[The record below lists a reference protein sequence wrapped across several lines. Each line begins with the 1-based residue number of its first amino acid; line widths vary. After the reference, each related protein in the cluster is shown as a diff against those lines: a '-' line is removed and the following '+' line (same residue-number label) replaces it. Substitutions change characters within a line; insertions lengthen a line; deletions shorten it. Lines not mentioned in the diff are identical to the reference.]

1 MSLEIFWMQLFSGV
15 SYTAILLLMS
25 LGLAIVFGLMGVI
38 NMAHG
43 ELMALGA
50 YVTFMVAN
58 VFLTV
63 FPDSVDTYILF
74 AIPIAFLVTFLF
86 GMFLEWSVVRW
97 FYNRPLDTLLAT
109 WGLSLILQQTYR
121 TVFGPQEVTI
131 PMASWLDGAIEP
143 FTGVQLPL
151 NRIFIIVLT
160 LLVVGIVYLLF
171 FKTSMGLKVRAITQ
185 NRAIAE
191 TVGINTRQVDMYT
204 FALGSGLAG
213 IAGSVFTMIGS
224 TNPGTGQLYMF
235 LKLEA
240 SSPELPDF
248 MVWSSVEQLPLAWL
262 PFQSFSFTLLCIFML
277 PVLVAFPFTY
287 LIFKKRVSGVYFA
300 ILTLALSLTM
310 TVLII
315 GSQGGTGGANG
326 ITDFSTL
333 LGWDVASDEARSRLY
348 YIMLGLLA
356 LCAALVQYL
365 VSSRYGKVLIA
376 IRDREDG

>member
-58 VFLTV
+58 VFLKI
-63 FPDSVDTYILF
+63 FPDSIDIYILF
-74 AIPIAFLVTFLF
+74 AIPAAFLVTFFF
-86 GMFLEWSVVRW
+86 GMFLEWAVVRW

-131 PMASWLDGAIEP
+131 PLVPWLDGAIEP

-151 NRIFIIVLT
+151 KRIFIIALT
-160 LLVVGIVYLLF
+160 LLVAIGVYLLF
-171 FKTSMGLKVRAITQ
+171 FKTRMGLQVRAITQ
-185 NRAIAE
+185 NRAISE
-191 TVGINTRQVDMYT
+191 TVGINTRKVDMYT

-224 TNPGTGQLYMF
+224 TNPGTGQLYIVDTF
-235 LKLEA
+235 IVVVFGGVA
-240 SSPELPDF
+240 SI
-248 MVWSSVEQLPLAWL
+248 MG
-262 PFQSFSFTLLCIFML
+262 T
-277 PVLVAFPFTY
+277 
-287 LIFKKRVSGVYFA
+287 
-300 ILTLALSLTM
+300 ALSSFIIAQLQTTFEFM
-310 TVLII
+310 T
-315 GSQGGTGGANG
+315 T
-326 ITDFSTL
+326 
-333 LGWDVASDEARSRLY
+333 
-348 YIMLGLLA
+348 
-356 LCAALVQYL
+356 
-365 VSSRYGKVLIA
+365 SSYAKVLLMLIVV
-376 IRDREDG
+376 IILYFRPNGLFSPKVRS

>member
-58 VFLTV
+58 VFLKI
-63 FPDSVDTYILF
+63 FPDSIDIYILF
-74 AIPIAFLVTFLF
+74 AIPAAFLVTFFF
-86 GMFLEWSVVRW
+86 GMFLEWAVVRW

-131 PMASWLDGAIEP
+131 PLASWLDGAIEP

-160 LLVVGIVYLLF
+160 LLVAIGVDLLF
-171 FKTSMGLKVRAITQ
+171 FKTRMGLQVRAITQ
-185 NRAIAE
+185 NRAISE
-191 TVGINTRQVDMYT
+191 TVGINTRKVDMYT

-224 TNPGTGQLYMF
+224 TNPGTGQLYIVDTF
-235 LKLEA
+235 IVVVFGGVA
-240 SSPELPDF
+240 SI
-248 MVWSSVEQLPLAWL
+248 MG
-262 PFQSFSFTLLCIFML
+262 T
-277 PVLVAFPFTY
+277 
-287 LIFKKRVSGVYFA
+287 
-300 ILTLALSLTM
+300 ALSSFIIAQLQTTFEFM
-310 TVLII
+310 T
-315 GSQGGTGGANG
+315 T
-326 ITDFSTL
+326 
-333 LGWDVASDEARSRLY
+333 
-348 YIMLGLLA
+348 
-356 LCAALVQYL
+356 
-365 VSSRYGKVLIA
+365 SSYAKVLLMLIVV
-376 IRDREDG
+376 IILYFRPNGLFSPKVRS

>member
-1 MSLEIFWMQLFSGV
+1 MACRLPGRLPRRVSVSLDIFWMQLFSGV

-58 VFLTV
+58 VFLTL

-131 PMASWLDGAIEP
+131 PLASWLDGAIEP

-160 LLVVGIVYLLF
+160 LLVAAAVYLLF
-171 FKTSMGLKVRAITQ
+171 FKTRMGLKVRAITQ

-224 TNPGTGQLYMF
+224 TNPGTGQLYIVDTF
-235 LKLEA
+235 IVVVFGGVA
-240 SSPELPDF
+240 SI
-248 MVWSSVEQLPLAWL
+248 MG
-262 PFQSFSFTLLCIFML
+262 T
-277 PVLVAFPFTY
+277 
-287 LIFKKRVSGVYFA
+287 
-300 ILTLALSLTM
+300 ALSSFIIAQLQTTFEFM
-310 TVLII
+310 TTSSYAKVLLMLIVVVI
-315 GSQGGTGGANG
+315 
-326 ITDFSTL
+326 
-333 LGWDVASDEARSRLY
+333 LY
-348 YIMLGLLA
+348 YRPNGLF
-356 LCAALVQYL
+356 
-365 VSSRYGKVLIA
+365 SPKV
-376 IRDREDG
+376 RS

>member
-1 MSLEIFWMQLFSGV
+1 MQLFSGV

-63 FPDSVDTYILF
+63 FPNSVDTYILF

-160 LLVVGIVYLLF
+160 LLVVGVVYLLF

-224 TNPGTGQLYMF
+224 TNPGTGQLYIVDTF
-235 LKLEA
+235 IVVVFGGVA
-240 SSPELPDF
+240 SL
-248 MVWSSVEQLPLAWL
+248 MG
-262 PFQSFSFTLLCIFML
+262 T
-277 PVLVAFPFTY
+277 
-287 LIFKKRVSGVYFA
+287 
-300 ILTLALSLTM
+300 ALSSFIIAQLQTTFEFM
-310 TVLII
+310 TTSSYAKVLLMLIVVVI
-315 GSQGGTGGANG
+315 
-326 ITDFSTL
+326 
-333 LGWDVASDEARSRLY
+333 LY
-348 YIMLGLLA
+348 YRPNGLF
-356 LCAALVQYL
+356 
-365 VSSRYGKVLIA
+365 SPKV
-376 IRDREDG
+376 RS

>member
-58 VFLTV
+58 VFLKI
-63 FPDSVDTYILF
+63 FPDSIDIYILF
-74 AIPIAFLVTFLF
+74 AIPAAFLVTFFF
-86 GMFLEWSVVRW
+86 GMFLEWAVVRW

-131 PMASWLDGAIEP
+131 PLASWLDGAIEP

-160 LLVVGIVYLLF
+160 LLVAIGVYLLF
-171 FKTSMGLKVRAITQ
+171 FKTRMGLQVRAITQ
-185 NRAIAE
+185 NRAISE
-191 TVGINTRQVDMYT
+191 TVGINTRKVDMYT

-224 TNPGTGQLYMF
+224 TNPGTGQLYIVDTF
-235 LKLEA
+235 IVVVFGGVA
-240 SSPELPDF
+240 SI
-248 MVWSSVEQLPLAWL
+248 MG
-262 PFQSFSFTLLCIFML
+262 T
-277 PVLVAFPFTY
+277 
-287 LIFKKRVSGVYFA
+287 
-300 ILTLALSLTM
+300 ALSSFIIAQLQTTFEFM
-310 TVLII
+310 T
-315 GSQGGTGGANG
+315 T
-326 ITDFSTL
+326 
-333 LGWDVASDEARSRLY
+333 
-348 YIMLGLLA
+348 
-356 LCAALVQYL
+356 
-365 VSSRYGKVLIA
+365 SSYAKVLLMLIVV
-376 IRDREDG
+376 IILYFRPNGLFSPKVRS

>member
-58 VFLTV
+58 VFLKI
-63 FPDSVDTYILF
+63 FPHSVDTYILF

-131 PMASWLDGAIEP
+131 PMALWLDGAIEP
-143 FTGVQLPL
+143 FAGVQLPL
-151 NRIFIIVLT
+151 NRIFIIALT
-160 LLVVGIVYLLF
+160 LLVAAAVYLLF
-171 FKTSMGLKVRAITQ
+171 FKTRMGLQVRAITQ

-224 TNPGTGQLYMF
+224 TNPGTGQLYIVDTF
-235 LKLEA
+235 IVVVFGGVA
-240 SSPELPDF
+240 SI
-248 MVWSSVEQLPLAWL
+248 MG
-262 PFQSFSFTLLCIFML
+262 T
-277 PVLVAFPFTY
+277 
-287 LIFKKRVSGVYFA
+287 
-300 ILTLALSLTM
+300 ALSSFIIAQLQTTFEFM
-310 TVLII
+310 T
-315 GSQGGTGGANG
+315 T
-326 ITDFSTL
+326 
-333 LGWDVASDEARSRLY
+333 
-348 YIMLGLLA
+348 
-356 LCAALVQYL
+356 
-365 VSSRYGKVLIA
+365 SSYAKVLLMLIVVV
-376 IRDREDG
+376 ILYFRPNGLFSPKVRS

>member
-1 MSLEIFWMQLFSGV
+1 VSLEIFWMQLFSGV

-63 FPDSVDTYILF
+63 FPNSVDTYILF

-160 LLVVGIVYLLF
+160 LLVVGVVYLLF

-224 TNPGTGQLYMF
+224 TNPGTGQLYIVDTF
-235 LKLEA
+235 IVVVFGGVA
-240 SSPELPDF
+240 SL
-248 MVWSSVEQLPLAWL
+248 MG
-262 PFQSFSFTLLCIFML
+262 T
-277 PVLVAFPFTY
+277 
-287 LIFKKRVSGVYFA
+287 
-300 ILTLALSLTM
+300 ALSSFIIAQLQTTFEFM
-310 TVLII
+310 T
-315 GSQGGTGGANG
+315 T
-326 ITDFSTL
+326 
-333 LGWDVASDEARSRLY
+333 
-348 YIMLGLLA
+348 
-356 LCAALVQYL
+356 
-365 VSSRYGKVLIA
+365 SSYAKVLLMLIVVV
-376 IRDREDG
+376 ILYFRPNGLFSPKVRS

>member
-58 VFLTV
+58 VFLSV
-63 FPDSVDTYILF
+63 FPNSVDTYILF

-160 LLVVGIVYLLF
+160 LLVVGVVYLLF

-224 TNPGTGQLYMF
+224 TNPGTGQLYIVDTF
-235 LKLEA
+235 IVVVFGGVA
-240 SSPELPDF
+240 SL
-248 MVWSSVEQLPLAWL
+248 MG
-262 PFQSFSFTLLCIFML
+262 T
-277 PVLVAFPFTY
+277 
-287 LIFKKRVSGVYFA
+287 
-300 ILTLALSLTM
+300 ALSSFIIAQLQTTFEFM
-310 TVLII
+310 T
-315 GSQGGTGGANG
+315 T
-326 ITDFSTL
+326 
-333 LGWDVASDEARSRLY
+333 
-348 YIMLGLLA
+348 
-356 LCAALVQYL
+356 
-365 VSSRYGKVLIA
+365 SSYAKVLLMLIVVV
-376 IRDREDG
+376 ILYFRPNGLFSPKVRS